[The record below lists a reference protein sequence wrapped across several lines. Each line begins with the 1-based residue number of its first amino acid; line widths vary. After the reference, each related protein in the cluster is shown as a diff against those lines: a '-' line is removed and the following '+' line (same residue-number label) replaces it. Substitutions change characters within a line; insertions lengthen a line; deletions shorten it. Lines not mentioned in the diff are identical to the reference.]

1 MVVVADLP
9 TTELD
14 YLAVKPTHKRRGI
27 ASMMVRIGLEQADS
41 WDLKTLVMAK
51 ENGAKVYEKL
61 GL

>member
-1 MVVVADLP
+1 
-9 TTELD
+9 
-14 YLAVKPTHKRRGI
+14 
-27 ASMMVRIGLEQADS
+27 MMVRIGLEQADS